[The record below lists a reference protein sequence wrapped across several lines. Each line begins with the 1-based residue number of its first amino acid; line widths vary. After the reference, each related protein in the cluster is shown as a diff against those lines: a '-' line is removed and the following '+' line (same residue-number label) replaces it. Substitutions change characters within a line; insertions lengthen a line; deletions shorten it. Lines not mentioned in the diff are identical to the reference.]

1 MPSLDIKSYIIGG
14 LGILLLILGIFSY
27 MRVSSLEND
36 LLVAQKETLVYQK
49 ESIRKDSALDLQT
62 LQVESLK
69 VRNDKALETLAEWN
83 DKPVEVKYHE
93 IIKYLPSKAIIQ
105 RNSCEDIK
113 TYFSSTEGINLDNL

>member
-1 MPSLDIKSYIIGG
+1 
-14 LGILLLILGIFSY
+14 